1 MAHVTHKAE
10 KLRLR
15 VRRIRGQLDAAER
28 AIESEEACTAVLQT
42 LVACRGAL
50 NSLIA
55 EVVEDHVRYH
65 VVDPEKHPHTK
76 QAQATREL
84 LDVLKTYLK

>member
-1 MAHVTHKAE
+1 MGHVTLKAD

-50 NSLIA
+50 NSLIT
-55 EVVEDHVRYH
+55 EVVEDHVRH
-65 VVDPEKHPHTK
+65 HIIDPEKNPRSK
-76 QAQATREL
+76 QSQATREL